1 MKITLL
7 QTDIAWFDPMANMQ
21 HAAQLMDAAPD
32 SDLYVLPEMWAT
44 GFCTEPGAAWSD
56 ETAVLAWM
64 RRQAAARDCAVAGTV
79 AVRVAGEAAHG
90 AMRGAAGGINLRRN
104 RFCFVRP
111 DGSTDRYDKRN
122 LFVYGG
128 ENRTFAPGTERV
140 IAEWRG
146 VRFMLQVCFDLRFP
160 ETARNVLPAP
170 YDVLLYA
177 ANWPVSRRTAWDA
190 LLPARAVENQA
201 FVVGVNRTGTD
212 RPSAADAI
220 VYDGGSAAYDAC
232 GRCLARLDAR
242 PQAVTVDID
251 VEALHRFRTGFPV
264 LGS

>member
-1 MKITLL
+1 MRITLL
-7 QTDIAWFDPMANMQ
+7 QTDIVWLDTTANMR
-21 HAAQLMDAAPD
+21 HAAQLMDAAPG

-44 GFCTEPGAAWSD
+44 GFCTDPDAAWPD

-64 RRQAAARDCAVAGTV
+64 RRQAAARGCAVAGTV
-79 AVRVAGEAAHG
+79 AVRVESEAAHG
-90 AMRGAAGGINLRRN
+90 TMRDATRDVNLRRN

-111 DGSTDRYDKRN
+111 DGSIDCYDKRN
-122 LFVYGG
+122 IFVYGG

-160 ETARNVLPAP
+160 ETARNVMPAP

-177 ANWPVSRRTAWDA
+177 ANWPASRRTAWDA

-264 LGS
+264 LRS

>member
-7 QTDIAWFDPMANMQ
+7 QTDMAWFDPMANMRC
-21 HAAQLMDAAPD
+21 AAQLMDAAPD

-44 GFCTEPGAAWSD
+44 GFCTEPGAAWPD

-79 AVRVAGEAAHG
+79 AVRVEGEAAHG

-160 ETARNVLPAP
+160 ETARNVLSAP

-177 ANWPVSRRTAWDA
+177 ANWPASRRTAWDA

-212 RPSAADAI
+212 RLSAADSI

-264 LGS
+264 LRS

>member
-7 QTDIAWFDPMANMQ
+7 QTDIAWLDPTANMRC
-21 HAAQLMDAAPD
+21 AAQLMDAAPD

-44 GFCTEPGAAWSD
+44 GFCTEPGAAWPD

-64 RRQAAARDCAVAGTV
+64 KRQAAARDCAVAGTM
-79 AVRVAGEAAHG
+79 AVRVEGEAAYG

-160 ETARNVLPAP
+160 ETARNFLSAP

-177 ANWPVSRRTAWDA
+177 ANWPASRRTAWDA

-220 VYDGGSAAYDAC
+220 VYNGGSAAYDAC

-242 PQAVTVDID
+242 PQAVTVNID

-264 LGS
+264 LRS

>member
-7 QTDIAWFDPMANMQ
+7 QTDIVWLDTTANMRC
-21 HAAQLMDAAPD
+21 AAQLMDAAPD

-44 GFCTEPGAAWSD
+44 GFCTEPGAAWPD

-79 AVRVAGEAAHG
+79 AVRVEGEAAHG
-90 AMRGAAGGINLRRN
+90 AMRGAVCGINLRRN

-177 ANWPVSRRTAWDA
+177 ANWPASRRTAWDA

-264 LGS
+264 LRS

>member
-7 QTDIAWFDPMANMQ
+7 QTDMAWFDPMANMRC
-21 HAAQLMDAAPD
+21 AAQLMDAAPD

-44 GFCTEPGAAWSD
+44 GYCTEPGAAWPD

-79 AVRVAGEAAHG
+79 AVRVEGDAAHG
-90 AMRGAAGGINLRRN
+90 AMRGAAGGINFRRN

-160 ETARNVLPAP
+160 ETARNFLSAP

-177 ANWPVSRRTAWDA
+177 ANWPASRRTAWDA

-264 LGS
+264 LRS

>member
-7 QTDIAWFDPMANMQ
+7 QTDMAWLDPTANMQ
-21 HAAQLMDAAPD
+21 RAAQLMDAAPD

-44 GFCTEPGAAWSD
+44 GFCTEPGAAWPD

-64 RRQAAARDCAVAGTV
+64 RRQAVARDCAVAGTV
-79 AVRVAGEAAHG
+79 AVRVEGEAAHG

-160 ETARNVLPAP
+160 ETARNVLSAP

-177 ANWPVSRRTAWDA
+177 ANWPASRRTAWDA

-264 LGS
+264 LRS